1 MKLPI
6 YMDHH
11 ATTPVDPRVFEVMR
25 PYFTENFGNAASRN
39 HSFGWRAEEAVEKGR
54 LQIASLIGARPR
66 EIVFTSGA
74 TEAINLALK
83 GVAERYGNRG
93 NHVITWQ
100 TEHRAVLDTCR
111 HLEKK
116 GFRVSYLSVERYGL
130 LSLENLKNA
139 ISAKTILIS
148 LLFANNDIGVVQP
161 VAAVGKLAREKGIIF
176 HVDGVQALGKI
187 PLSVEDNQID
197 LLSLSAHKLYGPQ
210 GVGALYVRRGTQK
223 VDLAPQIDGGGHE
236 RGRRSGTLNVPGIA
250 GFGEACEL
258 GALGMTEEA
267 ARLQGLRD
275 RLKDGLL
282 SRLDGVSINGSLT
295 ARLPH
300 NLHMSFSGVDGESLL
315 LGLDDVAVSSGSAC
329 TTADPEPSHVLRAL
343 GIPSKLAQAS
353 IRFGLGRF
361 NTEEEVDYVIEKV
374 VKVVN
379 RLRELSPAYQKA

>member
-1 MKLPI
+1 
-6 YMDHH
+6 
-11 ATTPVDPRVFEVMR
+11 
-25 PYFTENFGNAASRN
+25 
-39 HSFGWRAEEAVEKGR
+39 
-54 LQIASLIGARPR
+54 
-66 EIVFTSGA
+66 
-74 TEAINLALK
+74 
-83 GVAERYGNRG
+83 
-93 NHVITWQ
+93 
-100 TEHRAVLDTCR
+100 VLDTCR

-148 LLFANNDIGVVQP
+148 LLFANNEIGVVQP

-197 LLSLSAHKLYGPQ
+197 LLSLSAHKLYGPK